1 MFAQLPSNLKGYTVM
16 QVAVSNGSPYLYT
29 VGPEDFVFEKS
40 GGGEER
46 AMPARMM
53 VRRMLERANRDDV
66 IKLVGTYEV
75 GLYGLQRMQSTN
87 GYEQRRQSAIG
98 ELGGTKLKAAA
109 AASAIAFVKTKLKP
123 GESTDGA
130 IFFHVDRK
138 MMGAGR
144 LVVRFG
150 GETFEFDPI
159 PAVVN

>member
-1 MFAQLPSNLKGYTVM
+1 
-16 QVAVSNGSPYLYT
+16 
-29 VGPEDFVFEKS
+29 
-40 GGGEER
+40 
-46 AMPARMM
+46 
-53 VRRMLERANRDDV
+53 
-66 IKLVGTYEV
+66 
-75 GLYGLQRMQSTN
+75 MQSTN

-98 ELGGTKLKAAA
+98 EFGGAKLKAAA
-109 AASAIAFVKTKLKP
+109 AASAIAFVKAKLKP